1 MSIELDTSKL
11 ETSNEELLQGIITT
25 GLSAMEYHV
34 KLDALKDKEAVNS
47 YLLPVV
53 DGMKQL
59 NKSWDPTLAKE
70 VQDALDAVRTQAVN
84 KDYDLTYRTG
94 LAQAYK
100 FGQIG
105 LDQLRVRENMLEDA
119 KSQMEAIYE
128 DTGSLKTMSP
138 DLLDVIDRVGF
149 NKSELVTQAHNSNV
163 DRVKAEIDLIAEKS
177 HAATMA
183 IGMDADKEREGVQV
197 KMDELS
203 TEVYDKALRGLGF
216 GQMKEPVD
224 GVEGTADYYLSDTGI
239 NLDNYEKAEEA
250 LKQHAKN
257 LGNLATGNLDVLA
270 TTNPHMMKSIYL
282 AAASGERSD
291 KIYEDAASLLGFATP
306 AETKDAENNIRA
318 FVKSID
324 SFNLHDK
331 LSGWYADAQKEIEE
345 RIEAGIIVDPVKLS
359 GNILEAR
366 LNELSDNKLH
376 YLNYQVNNAV
386 SGDTTVDRE
395 AIKGLD
401 QMANDILANDAAH
414 KHLATLVGEVR
425 DRDTEIGSA
434 IDKAYIGT
442 LAEEDP
448 FMFGIVNA
456 YVTSD
461 HDYIE
466 TLRNSP
472 SSITQAQF
480 EEAQLIASNIVSNP
494 DLIEEADR
502 VSDKLAKTADNIA
515 AMTERWQMS
524 TKQVIDPVALEKKQS
539 ALKNAAGSWDNKLT
553 DMYTAEVQ
561 ADYGLTNLKVPS
573 QLSEIGPEVST
584 RIGNDIARNAHRLM
598 NEGMFSG
605 EGFKAVGG
613 WMSWTG
619 LGQEGQYKYLDR
631 FNDVYD
637 QSYNN
642 KMQALKVMSEMYT
655 MGDGR
660 GGFIPNTT
668 SSSIEEYFKTDKEAD
683 LFLDL
688 MAVTRTLAN
697 FDPYLF
703 QLLEDN

>member
-25 GLSAMEYHV
+25 GLSAMEYHS
-34 KLDALKDKEAVNS
+34 KLDALTDKEEVKS

-70 VQDALDAVRTQAVN
+70 VQDALDVVRTQAVN

-119 KSQMEAIYE
+119 RSEMEAIYE

-138 DLLDVIDRVGF
+138 DLLDVIDRIGF

-177 HAATMA
+177 QAATMA

-216 GQMKEPVD
+216 GQMKEPGD

-291 KIYEDAASLLGFATP
+291 KIYQDAAALLGFATP
-306 AETKDAENNIRA
+306 EEAKDAENNIRA

-331 LSGWYADAQKEIEE
+331 LSGWYADADKEIEA
-345 RIEAGIIVDPVKLS
+345 RIESGTIIDPVKLS
-359 GNILEAR
+359 GNILKAR
-366 LNELSDNKLH
+366 LEELPDTALH
-376 YLNYQVNNAV
+376 YLNFKINNAV
-386 SGDTTVDRE
+386 SGNATIDKS

-401 QMANDILANDAAH
+401 QMANDILASDAAH

-425 DRDTEIGSA
+425 ENDIVVGTA
-434 IDKAYIGT
+434 LDKAYIGT

-448 FMFGIVNA
+448 FKFGVVNA
-456 YVTSD
+456 FVTND
-461 HDYIE
+461 HEYIE
-466 TLRNSP
+466 NLKNSP
-472 SSITQAQF
+472 TSMTQADF
-480 EEAQLIASNIVSNP
+480 EEAQLIAGNIVNNP
-494 DLIEEADR
+494 ELIKEMDS
-502 VSDKLAKTADNIA
+502 VSDELAVTADNIA

-553 DMYTAEVQ
+553 DMYTSADQ
-561 ADYGLTNLKVPS
+561 ANYGLTNLKVPS

-584 RIGNDIARNAHRLM
+584 RIGNDIARNAYRLM
-598 NEGMFSG
+598 NKGMFSG
-605 EGFKAVGG
+605 EGFKAISG

-619 LGQEGQYKYLDR
+619 LGQEDQYRYLDR
-631 FNDVYD
+631 FNDAYD
-637 QSYNN
+637 QNYNN

-668 SSSIEEYFKTDKEAD
+668 SSHLEEYFASDKEAD

-688 MAVTRTLAN
+688 MAVTRTLTN